1 MLCARCFHATDHNG
15 HNVSFFIAQQS
26 GGCCDCGDDEAW
38 RKDIQCPHHPP
49 AGPDDPQDT
58 TPRLIL
64 NPLPDELPPGPN
76 YAFRVDA
83 PTDLKDSMRR
93 TIGFALD
100 FMLDTLD
107 YSPDEPMVPLNE
119 ADLRLQP
126 SADPMMKDQYCIVLW
141 NDDKHS
147 YDEVTNL
154 VMEMTGRTHEEAV
167 ALVRRI
173 DEQGREIIDM
183 NSNVPRL
190 LETAQ
195 AITQIDLGV
204 SIRRA
209 YDTFCE
215 QIVGVIIEWLLDLTR
230 SCLGSDTNVI
240 REALAAELLIPRKR
254 DSFTK
259 HLTPPCA
266 LNLDSDIPNSTRI
279 DTLLL
284 YHTRLWKRPRLSLK
298 EVYASVIS
306 VSRAH
311 KLVIAGHF
319 AKIYHR
325 VIDAY
330 LLVDR
335 EAETSIKYFA
345 LQLFTVPS
353 VSGHIARNHRLV
365 QRLLSIIT
373 NFFTNHIVEKRIV
386 YPSSSGLISSPG
398 VNPTGYSN
406 ASSPTLPA
414 LPAASS
420 AGTIDVESFP
430 FKSKRFMPVFSDLRY
445 LAHTNQVQDLIA
457 HSPLYLIAF
466 ASTCRLFMCLNPN
479 KRAVDSHVEYETD
492 AWISVFNVTLSL
504 SRVIKVFGEAFARAT
519 TVEIVDAIGTVV
531 HQILMICTLVEDKL
545 DRTKFSPP
553 TFHHVQFGE
562 KQYTTLDFDIS
573 EGWVSFHHS
582 LHWLLAELLKHIDLL
597 TDEGLKRIGFEDG
610 LSDVFKQRASEQALL
625 TVIDFPLRGQYIYSP
640 PRGI

>member
-1 MLCARCFHATDHNG
+1 MCARCFHATEHNG

-26 GGCCDCGDDEAW
+26 GGCCDCGDEEAW
-38 RKDIQCPHHPP
+38 RKNIQCPHHPP

-58 TPRLIL
+58 TPRVIL
-64 NPLPDELPPGPN
+64 KHLQNEVPPAPN
-76 YAFRVDA
+76 YKFRVTT
-83 PTDLKDSMRR
+83 PPDLMEAMRK

-107 YSPDEPMVPLNE
+107 YSPDEPMVPANE

-147 YDEVTNL
+147 FVEVTKL
-154 VMEMTGRTHEEAV
+154 IMEMTNRTFDEALV
-167 ALVRRI
+167 LVRRI
-173 DEQGREIIDM
+173 DDQGRDIIDM

-195 AITQIDLGV
+195 AITQVDLGV
-204 SIRRA
+204 TIRRA

-230 SCLGSDTNVI
+230 SRLGADTLVI
-240 REALAAELLIPRKR
+240 REALAAELLSPRKR

-259 HLTPPCA
+259 HLTPSCA
-266 LNLDSDIPNSTRI
+266 LNLDDEIPNPTRI
-279 DTLLL
+279 DSLLL
-284 YHTRLWKRPRLSLK
+284 YHTRLWKKPRLSLK

-319 AKIYHR
+319 ADIYHR

-353 VSGHIARNHRLV
+353 VSGHIARNHRLIH
-365 QRLLSIIT
+365 RLLLIIT
-373 NFFTNHIVEKRIV
+373 SFFTNRIIEKRIV
-386 YPSSSGLISSPG
+386 YPSSGGTTSSPG
-398 VNPTGYSN
+398 VAPSGYSN
-406 ASSPTLPA
+406 APSASIPTLP
-414 LPAASS
+414 SS
-420 AGTIDVESFP
+420 SVAGMVDVESFP

-457 HSPLYLIAF
+457 HSPVYLAAF

-479 KRAVDSHVEYETD
+479 KRAVDNHVEYETD

-504 SRVIKVFGEAFARAT
+504 SRVIKVFGEAYARAT
-519 TVEIVDAIGTVV
+519 TMGLISAITTVV
-531 HQILMICTLVEDKL
+531 HHILLVCTLADDRL
-545 DRTKFSPP
+545 DRTKFSQP
-553 TFHHVQFGE
+553 TFHHVVFGGQ
-562 KQYTTLDFDIS
+562 QYKTLDFDVLD
-573 EGWVSFHHS
+573 GWVSFHHS
-582 LHWLLAELLKHIDLL
+582 LHWLLAELLKHVDLL
-597 TDEGLKRIGFEDG
+597 SEEGLKSVGYENGIKE
-610 LSDVFKQRASEQALL
+610 VFGQGASEQAVL
-625 TVIDFPLRGQYIYSP
+625 TIIDFPLRGLHVHFLI
-640 PRGI
+640 